1 VFREFIIEG
10 ADTNDMMDEIIGSG
24 ILDKTGSVIIC
35 GDASGKAKDTRSKRS
50 DYDIILNKLKHH
62 FAIENRRVHI
72 DYQVPLG
79 NPAVRRRHNLVNAL
93 CRNGMGETHLFVHFP
108 CKGLNEG
115 LKYTKLRD
123 GSDIIEDD
131 SYKFQHVTTA
141 LGYALVRLAEPRGEQ
156 REAQMWGKEW
166 KF

>member
-1 VFREFIIEG
+1 
-10 ADTNDMMDEIIGSG
+10 
-24 ILDKTGSVIIC
+24 
-35 GDASGKAKDTRSKRS
+35 
-50 DYDIILNKLKHH
+50 
-62 FAIENRRVHI
+62 
-72 DYQVPLG
+72 
-79 NPAVRRRHNLVNAL
+79 
-93 CRNGMGETHLFVHFP
+93 
-108 CKGLNEG
+108 LNEG